1 MMAGLHLQV
10 LTEGM
15 YLGMNALI
23 RSQSNETSQSV
34 NLRCSQSDRSL
45 RKPCVEDKTKQ
56 LLMQCDTVYM
66 CCRESDAKAM
76 HRSVLFSLDR
86 DDFLNLL
93 SLFPEYESQMMQD
106 LSIAQKTR
114 QTVSKHLSSRS
125 PNRRNSMAVVRRRP
139 DEDEE
144 STSVHTS
151 PTTSPSRVGNVSF
164 RTAQALHNTA
174 ARQEALSPEHE
185 EV

>member
-1 MMAGLHLQV
+1 MMAGLHFQV

-23 RSQSNETSQSV
+23 QSKETSQSV

-45 RKPCVEDKTKQ
+45 RKPCVEDETKQ
-56 LLMQCDTVYM
+56 LLMRCDTVYM

-93 SLFPEYESQMMQD
+93 SQFPEYESQMMQD
-106 LSIAQKTR
+106 LAIAQKTR
-114 QTVSKHLSSRS
+114 QTVSKHLSARS

-144 STSVHTS
+144 STSPS
-151 PTTSPSRVGNVSF
+151 TSPSRVGNVSF
-164 RTAQALHNTA
+164 QAAQALHNIA
-174 ARQEALSPEHE
+174 ARHEALSPEHE